1 MATTQDP
8 EKLQP
13 EKLQGVAPAGKLRV
27 AVAVG
32 QAISGVW
39 CKRNADGEPI
49 GVTIDLGRAIGAR
62 LGLPVELVICDSS
75 AHIVATA
82 DDGTWDVTFVPCDAE
97 RKKLL
102 AFGPD
107 YFLGTS
113 TYGVHKNDPA
123 SDIPGFDRP
132 GCRIGGVEG
141 TATLRSARSTLKL
154 AETIGYAKLADAV
167 AAFRGGEID
176 GIALGRE
183 SLESMVATV
192 PELRVLDGH
201 FHATGT
207 AIAVPHGREVALGP
221 LVEALDELREAGVI
235 AQFLHE
241 HGLPVSAVAP
251 KGSYS

>member
-1 MATTQDP
+1 MLNT
-8 EKLQP
+8 
-13 EKLQGVAPAGKLRV
+13 VAPTGRLRL

-39 CKRNADGEPI
+39 CKRDSDGEPV
-49 GVTIDLGRAIGAR
+49 GVTIDLGRAIGVQ
-62 LGLPVELVICDSS
+62 LGLPVDLVVCDSS

-82 DDGTWDVTFVPCDAE
+82 NDGTWDVTFVPVDAE

-107 YFLGTS
+107 YYLGTS
-113 TYGVHKNDPA
+113 TYGVRKDDPA
-123 SDIPGFDRP
+123 TDIPGFDRP

-141 TATLRSARSTLKL
+141 TATLRSARRTLQHAESTGFATL
-154 AETIGYAKLADAV
+154 DAAI
-167 AAFRGGEID
+167 AAFRAGEID

-183 SLESMVATV
+183 SLDSMAANL
-192 PELRVLDGH
+192 PEMRVLDGH

-207 AIAVPHGREVALGP
+207 ALAVPLGREPALEP
-221 LVEALDELREAGVI
+221 LAGALDELREAGVV

-241 HGLPVSAVAP
+241 HGLPVSGVAP
-251 KGSYS
+251 KGSFS